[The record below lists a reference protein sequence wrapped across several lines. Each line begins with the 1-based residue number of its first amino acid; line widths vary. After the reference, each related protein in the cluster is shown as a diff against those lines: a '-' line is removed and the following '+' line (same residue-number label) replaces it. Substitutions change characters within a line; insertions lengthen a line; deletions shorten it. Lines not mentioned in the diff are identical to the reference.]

1 MTKETNEEVLRGL
14 LFDLVK
20 FMNEGAPGHRQGIH
34 KNLMLTLEE
43 ILDEAEDEYFN
54 RT

>member
-1 MTKETNEEVLRGL
+1 MKMSNGEILKATI
-14 LFDLVK
+14 FDLVK
-20 FMNEGAPGHRQGIH
+20 FMNDGEPGHRKGIH